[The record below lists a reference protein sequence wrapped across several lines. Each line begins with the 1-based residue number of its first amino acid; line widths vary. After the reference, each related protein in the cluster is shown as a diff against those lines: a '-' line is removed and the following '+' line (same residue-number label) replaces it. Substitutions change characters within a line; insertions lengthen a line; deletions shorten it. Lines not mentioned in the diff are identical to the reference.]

1 MPRVRHYHTARALR
15 TAAIVAGLG
24 AVLVPRAA
32 RAQAAPERTPVAAG
46 TADSTRERSRARLFV
61 DADGRSMLRV
71 VVPSYLAVFELIP
84 NQGIAQIFPTRAA
97 DAAVP
102 IAAGTFPLDEG
113 QAAVARVVSLAA
125 AARAGTA
132 NGNRGLAPVR
142 HVIVLAANE
151 PLRVGDPTDIATVMK
166 AEIPGLRTPRRWTPE
181 ESDLVALVA
190 RVRPVSAGAAVTVEL
205 TSLPMPEAAPRP
217 ATATASSATAG
228 DVVMV
233 SCFGGV
239 VSVSRDVAR
248 TGVPFCGRDD
258 DAVRGMRSR
267 LLTPPVDPGAGR
279 PVAPA
284 PAPAPVSPTP

>member
-1 MPRVRHYHTARALR
+1 MARVRFCPTARALR

-24 AVLVPRAA
+24 AVWVPRSV
-32 RAQAAPERTPVAAG
+32 RAQSATERTPVVAG
-46 TADSTRERSRARLFV
+46 VPDSTRERSRARVFV
-61 DADGRSMLRV
+61 DADGRSVLRV

-102 IAAGTFPLDEG
+102 IAAGNFPLDEG

-142 HVIVLAANE
+142 HVVVLAANE

-166 AEIPGLRTPRRWTPE
+166 AEIPGLRTPRRWSPE

-205 TSLPMPEAAPRP
+205 ISLPMPEAAPRL
-217 ATATASSATAG
+217 ATATAQASSANAG

-284 PAPAPVSPTP
+284 PAPVSPTP